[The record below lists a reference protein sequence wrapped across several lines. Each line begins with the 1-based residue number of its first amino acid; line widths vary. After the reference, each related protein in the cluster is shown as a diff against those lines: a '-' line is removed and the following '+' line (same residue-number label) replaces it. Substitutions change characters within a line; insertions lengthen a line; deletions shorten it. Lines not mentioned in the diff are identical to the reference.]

1 MRCDEKLLQMLPFG
15 FRLNSQIALRTYSNS
30 SNMVLCYIIF
40 ISDHFLHT
48 FLSIFLNFLFLFKI
62 YMHINTYMSFFL
74 KLKTEFS
81 NVINT
86 LNLIGNNIDN
96 FKKRV
101 KTAIIFAFFKNFSRQ
116 IM

>member
-1 MRCDEKLLQMLPFG
+1 
-15 FRLNSQIALRTYSNS
+15 
-30 SNMVLCYIIF
+30 
-40 ISDHFLHT
+40 
-48 FLSIFLNFLFLFKI
+48 
-62 YMHINTYMSFFL
+62 MHINIYMSLFVFF
-74 KLKTEFS
+74 KLKTVFS

>member
-1 MRCDEKLLQMLPFG
+1 MYE
-15 FRLNSQIALRTYSNS
+15 
-30 SNMVLCYIIF
+30 
-40 ISDHFLHT
+40 
-48 FLSIFLNFLFLFKI
+48 
-62 YMHINTYMSFFL
+62 FFF

-101 KTAIIFAFFKNFSRQ
+101 KTAIIFAFFFLTLADKLCS
-116 IM
+116 

>member
-1 MRCDEKLLQMLPFG
+1 M
-15 FRLNSQIALRTYSNS
+15 S
-30 SNMVLCYIIF
+30 
-40 ISDHFLHT
+40 
-48 FLSIFLNFLFLFKI
+48 LFV
-62 YMHINTYMSFFL
+62 FF
-74 KLKTEFS
+74 KLKTVFS